1 MYLPDVYLPND
12 DKREVANTNTS
23 RSDFGLPEDGFV
35 FCCFNTS
42 YKISPAEFDVWMRIL
57 GQVEGSVLWLSSS
70 NKWAVENLKKEAE
83 KRGISADRIIFAS
96 RLEKNSEHLA
106 RHKHADLFIDTFNYN
121 AHTTAGDALM
131 TGLPLVT
138 KQGEQFA
145 ARVASSL
152 LHALDLDELVTRSV
166 EEYEALILELAT
178 KPEKL
183 KAIKAKLAKSLT
195 SKPVFDT
202 KTYTQNFEQ
211 IIKTLDEV
219 FKARLLRTVARTKRQ
234 THSGL

>member
-1 MYLPDVYLPND
+1 MHP
-12 DKREVANTNTS
+12 
-23 RSDFGLPEDGFV
+23 G
-35 FCCFNTS
+35 
-42 YKISPAEFDVWMRIL
+42 
-57 GQVEGSVLWLSSS
+57 
-70 NKWAVENLKKEAE
+70 
-83 KRGISADRIIFAS
+83 
-96 RLEKNSEHLA
+96 EKNSEHLA

-183 KAIKAKLAKSLT
+183 KAIKEKLAKSLT

-211 IIKTLDEV
+211 IIKH
-219 FKARLLRTVARTKRQ
+219 A
-234 THSGL
+234 G